1 MFRDDLE
8 KHFKTEDHQKVVL
21 LCFNQVCLQL
31 KEQLQVFGIVNNQME
46 TERSDV
52 LSKDTT
58 SSSTITTPEILSD
71 DLENFLNLINIFS
84 GGIQSLRNDLIL
96 LNDGSFQQS
105 QSIEMVENK
114 LSTIKLSIE
123 ESNNVLNAI
132 DTNLLILQEKIDLL
146 KETFDDCQVSSYD
159 GTLVWKIDRFQ
170 GRMSKN
176 IGFL

>member
-8 KHFKTEDHQKVVL
+8 KHYKTEDHQKVVL

-31 KEQLQVFGIVNNQME
+31 KEQLHVFGIVSNQME

-58 SSSTITTPEILSD
+58 ASSTITIPEILTD
-71 DLENFLNLINIFS
+71 DLQNFLNLINIFS

-146 KETFDDCQVSSYD
+146 KV
-159 GTLVWKIDRFQ
+159 
-170 GRMSKN
+170 N
-176 IGFL
+176 I